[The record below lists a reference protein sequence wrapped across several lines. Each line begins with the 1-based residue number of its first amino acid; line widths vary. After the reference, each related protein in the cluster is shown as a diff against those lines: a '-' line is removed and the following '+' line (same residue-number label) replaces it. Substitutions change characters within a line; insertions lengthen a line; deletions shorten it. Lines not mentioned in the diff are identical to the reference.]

1 MVLWVA
7 RHRHRMLALVFNAPC
22 LIFRCMIRFRLAIQQ
37 SQGKEISF
45 FALRVGDL
53 SLQCSMMLPS
63 LSGCLSA
70 CPSVC
75 LAIWLRICLPG
86 KQDSRLV
93 GGFCV
98 LVSGIGILELNDG
111 CVVHSVTFE
120 SISLQVRK
128 FHFLGP
134 RA

>member
-1 MVLWVA
+1 MS
-7 RHRHRMLALVFNAPC
+7 
-22 LIFRCMIRFRLAIQQ
+22 RFRLAIPQ
-37 SQGKEISF
+37 SQEKEISVL
-45 FALRVGDL
+45 ALRVQDL

-98 LVSGIGILELNDG
+98 LVSGIGILKLKYG

-120 SISLQVRK
+120 SISLRVRN